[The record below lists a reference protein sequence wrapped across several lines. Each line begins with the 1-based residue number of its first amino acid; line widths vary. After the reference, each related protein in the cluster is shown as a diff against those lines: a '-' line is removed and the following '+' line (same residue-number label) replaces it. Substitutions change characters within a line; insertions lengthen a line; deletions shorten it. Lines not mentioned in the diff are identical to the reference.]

1 MLGNLKEYLGANSQ
15 TYFAFVAFLQKW
27 LVFPALVGVLTT
39 IWNYVFHYTAEDSP
53 ADFIYA
59 FIIMIWSIIFVTQW
73 EHR

>member
-27 LVFPALVGVLTT
+27 LVFPALVGVLTS
-39 IWNYVFHYTAEDSP
+39 ILNYVFDYTAEDSP

-73 EHR
+73 